1 MAEGMQVQCRL
12 RFSGQENFVNILQT
26 SYRKFSYNIYKY
38 CSPVDTSSNADGII
52 NSLNKVFIII
62 IIKELERLEL

>member
-1 MAEGMQVQCRL
+1 M
-12 RFSGQENFVNILQT
+12 
-26 SYRKFSYNIYKY
+26 Y

-62 IIKELERLEL
+62 IIIINSRTQACHKITENNILRS

>member
-1 MAEGMQVQCRL
+1 M
-12 RFSGQENFVNILQT
+12 
-26 SYRKFSYNIYKY
+26 Y

-62 IIKELERLEL
+62 IIINSRTQACHKITENNILRS